1 MADKKITELPFITD
15 VTASV
20 GTAPANTTVI
30 PVVLYGTTN
39 QITADNLKDNFIREV
54 RATVAGVQT
63 YTSSLK
69 GAVTVRG
76 NGIEV
81 AGNLEIGGNVSV
93 KGTLHTQ
100 YETSSIIY
108 SSGSTKFGNS
118 FDDLHEFTGSIYF
131 FFKFIHK
138 IIRV

>member
-20 GTAPANTTVI
+20 GSSPSNTTVI

-39 QITADNLKDNFIREV
+39 QITADNLKDNFIRNV
-54 RATVAGVQT
+54 RSTVKDIQT

-81 AGNLEIGGNVSV
+81 AGI
-93 KGTLHTQ
+93 
-100 YETSSIIY
+100 
-108 SSGSTKFGNS
+108 
-118 FDDLHEFTGSIYF
+118 
-131 FFKFIHK
+131 
-138 IIRV
+138 